1 MTEQNDSYAIEI
13 ENLHKSYKD
22 VEALKGVTFKV
33 PTGTLFSYIGLN
45 GSGKSTTINI
55 LPDFQKKIPNN
66 LKK

>member
-33 PTGTLFSYIGLN
+33 PDFRKNPYFLVVYIGIIFFE
-45 GSGKSTTINI
+45 SSF
-55 LPDFQKKIPNN
+55 PSWHCV
-66 LKK
+66 